1 MALTQISTG
10 GVKNDAVTAGK
21 IPANAVGSSEIAD
34 DAVDQGAIA
43 DEAVDEARL
52 QISNAG
58 TNGQFLQKQSGN
70 TGGLTWAAANEYT
83 HPNHSGE
90 VTSTADGAQVIASE
104 VVDEDNL
111 KISNAGTN
119 GQYLQKQSGNTGG
132 LTWADVTIPPS
143 GNTVDLVADG
153 AIAAGKPCIIK
164 SNGKVAQIS
173 SPEALATPVSGSN
186 GNNGVSPYGSEVSN
200 IKVVYHAAADRY
212 VAVWGQDAGTNNKD
226 IDAVVYQVNTS
237 TGAITCGS
245 KVTIDSDDIAGWF
258 GVMYEPDS
266 EKIVV
271 TYSKDSNWQMKT
283 VVGTVDASTNG
294 ISFGSVTTN
303 GSNNFAYQ
311 EGMCYEPGQDKVIQV
326 YNDTNAGHGKIVAG
340 TISGTSISWGTIFEY
355 GGSNYRKSRVVP
367 IGNNRVVICTNRNGN
382 TSISYFTLS
391 LSGSTFSA
399 VNQGTVESNAE
410 GIRLIKV
417 DTNKVLI
424 SFKDDANN
432 GTLYSKLGTVASDGS
447 ITWETKFQ
455 VNSDNNLNR
464 GHDLV
469 WSSTHNAAVY
479 HYQTG
484 SNTKAR
490 YATISGTTVT
500 LGTEGTVHTGAYRD
514 SIKLSDT
521 SGKWVSYGA
530 YNPGNSR
537 TELYTFKFLSPTT
550 NITDANHYIGFA
562 DQAYSDGQTA
572 TINTYGN
579 TVNTLSGLTTGSI
592 YYVQA
597 DGTVG
602 TSWDSSGL
610 SSFASNTPVA
620 GIALSATKL
629 LIREPRAMN

>member
-90 VTSTADGAQVIASE
+90 VTSTADGAQVIASN

-111 KISNAGTN
+111 KISNSGTN

-132 LTWADVTIPPS
+132 LTWADVTIPPA

-153 AIAAGKPCIIK
+153 AIAAGKPVIITTA
-164 SNGKVAQIS
+164 GKAAQVA
-173 SPEALATPVSGSN
+173 SPEALATPVSGSDGSN
-186 GNNGVSPYGSEVSN
+186 GKCAYGSEVADH
-200 IKVVYHAAADRY
+200 KVVYDASNSRY
-212 VAVWGQDAGTNNKD
+212 VAVWKQDAGTNNKG
-226 IDAVVYQVNTS
+226 IQAVVYEVNAT
-237 TGAITCGS
+237 TGAISHGS
-245 KVTIDSDDIAGWF
+245 IVTIDSDDVASWF
-258 GVMYEPDS
+258 GVMYEPDA

-271 TYSKDSNWQMKT
+271 TYGKDSNWQMKT
-283 VVGTVDASTNG
+283 VVGTVDSSDNS
-294 ISFGSVTTN
+294 ISFGSVVTN
-303 GSNNFAYQ
+303 GSNNFAYF
-311 EGMCYEPGQDKVIQV
+311 EGMCYEPGQNKVIQV

-367 IGNNRVVICTNRNGN
+367 IGNNRVVICTNRDGQ

-399 VNQGTVESNAE
+399 VNQGSVESNAE

-432 GTLYSKLGTVASDGS
+432 GTLYSKLGTVAADGS

-455 VNSDNNLNR
+455 ANSDNNLNR

-469 WSSTHNAAVY
+469 WSSDHNAAVY

-500 LGTEGTVHTGAYRD
+500 LGTEANVHTGASRD
-514 SIKLSDT
+514 SVKLSAT

-530 YNPGNSR
+530 YNPGNQR

-550 NITDANHYIGFA
+550 NATAKNIIGWANSAI
-562 DQAYSDGQTA
+562 SDTA
-572 TINTYGN
+572 TGTINLQGSVATGQ
-579 TVNTLSGLTTGSI
+579 SSLTPGEV
-592 YYVQA
+592 YFVQP
-597 DGTVG
+597 DGTLGSSVDG
-602 TSWDSSGL
+602 TQANLLAIASDKGL
-610 SSFASNTPVA
+610 VQTRTAWT
-620 GIALSATKL
+620 
-629 LIREPRAMN
+629 